1 MVRSNLNL
9 FDVKHFKHLNLNN
22 NFFSFQSYSLRRSS
36 EDDKT
41 DCISLL
47 RPLVTEIPIWDDY
60 CKELKGKKLDHC
72 LPPELSHLENAFC
85 DLR

>member
-1 MVRSNLNL
+1 MVHINPNL
-9 FDVKHFKHLNLNN
+9 FDMKRSHFLNLNIGL
-22 NFFSFQSYSLRRSS
+22 FSFQSYSLRRSAD
-36 EDDKT
+36 DDKT

-60 CKELKGKKLDHC
+60 CKELKGKKLDQC